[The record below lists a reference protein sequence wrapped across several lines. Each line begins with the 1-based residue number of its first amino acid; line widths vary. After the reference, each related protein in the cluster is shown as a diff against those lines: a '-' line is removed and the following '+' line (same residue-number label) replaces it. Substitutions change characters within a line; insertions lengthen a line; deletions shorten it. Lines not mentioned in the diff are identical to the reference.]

1 MDEQNQNVQKVDL
14 YRIFRLTLRQA
25 KHLWWVAL
33 VLALIM
39 AALMGFRSARA
50 YVPMYQATATYAAS
64 SGVTGMTDI
73 TSSTNYYDTQTR
85 EQIVSSFSYIMA
97 SEAMQERVKAELG
110 LAYVPGTV
118 SASAVGDTSFFKITA
133 TGSDREMT
141 LKLLE
146 AVVKHYYETAS
157 FVIGNATIEEMETPR
172 VSTEPINALSVRNSV
187 VKGGALGLLLGI
199 GILVLLAINRKT
211 VESEEDLKG
220 KVTISCLGTLPHIVT
235 KKRRNSKGN
244 LISLLNPNVRSLLE
258 ASVGD
263 LRIRLLRQINKQKP
277 EGKLLMITSTF
288 AGEGKTTVSIN
299 LAVSLAKSGKRVI
312 LVDADLR
319 NQTVKTRFG
328 ITAPTRGLLD
338 LVESGDDN
346 LSNYLVQIEDM
357 PLYLMAGDRQM
368 VSPMAQLESDYMG
381 RVLERLRTLADVV
394 ILDAP
399 PAGLLVD
406 AAVLGS
412 KADFALYVV
421 RYDGPAITRVED
433 SIQELQK
440 QKISLLGYVINASR
454 SSGKSG
460 QGNYGSYGGYGSY
473 GKYGYY
479 GKYGKYGSYGSYGKK

>member
-1 MDEQNQNVQKVDL
+1 MDEQNKDVQKVDL
-14 YRIFRLTLRQA
+14 YRILRLTLRQA
-25 KHLWWVAL
+25 KYLWWL
-33 VLALIM
+33 VLILM
-39 AALMGFRSARA
+39 ALMGAVMGLRSARA
-50 YVPMYQATATYAAS
+50 YVPIYQATATYAAS

-85 EQIVSSFSYIMA
+85 EQIVSSFSYIMT
-97 SEAMQERVKAELG
+97 SEAMQERVKSELD
-110 LAYVPGTV
+110 LPYVPGTV
-118 SASAVGDTSFFKITA
+118 TASAVGDTSFFKITA
-133 TGSDREMT
+133 SGSDRELT

-172 VSTEPINALSVRNSV
+172 VTTNPVNALSVRNSV
-187 VKGGALGLLLGI
+187 VKGCALGLLLGA
-199 GILVLLAINRKT
+199 GILVVLAINRKT

-220 KVTISCLGTLPHIVT
+220 RVKLACLGTLPHIVT
-235 KKRRNSKGN
+235 KKRRKSTGN
-244 LISLLNPNVRSLLE
+244 LISLLNPNVRSYLE

-263 LRIRLLRQINKQKP
+263 LRIRLLRQINKVKP
-277 EGKLLMITSTF
+277 EGKLLMVTSTF

-299 LAVSLAKSGKRVI
+299 LAISLAKSGKRVI

-328 ITAPTRGLLD
+328 ITTPTKGLLD
-338 LVESGDDN
+338 LVETGDTN
-346 LSNYLVQIEDM
+346 LRDYLVQIEDM

-368 VSPMAQLESDYMG
+368 VSPMQQLESEHMA
-381 RVLERLRTLADVV
+381 RVLEQLRGLVDVV

-406 AAVLGS
+406 AALLGA

-421 RYDGPAITRVED
+421 RYDGPAIHRVED
-433 SIQELQK
+433 SMQELQK
-440 QKISLLGYVINASR
+440 QKINLLGYVINASR

-479 GKYGKYGSYGSYGKK
+479 GKYGKYGGYGSYGKE